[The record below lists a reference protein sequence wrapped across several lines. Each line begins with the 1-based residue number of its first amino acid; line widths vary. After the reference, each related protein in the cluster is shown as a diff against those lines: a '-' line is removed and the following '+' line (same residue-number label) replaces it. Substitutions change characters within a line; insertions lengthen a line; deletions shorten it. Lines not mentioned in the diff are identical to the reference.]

1 MPEVRTPIKAIR
13 AKCMDCTCHQLRE
26 IRECHLTEC
35 PLWPY
40 RMGTRPSGTDRAV
53 CEREGRE
60 A

>member
-1 MPEVRTPIKAIR
+1 MPNVCTPIKAIR
-13 AKCMDCTCHQLRE
+13 AKCMDCTCHQLKE

-40 RMGTRPSGTDRAV
+40 RMGTRPSDADRNLY
-53 CEREGRE
+53 EREGRE